1 MEQRW
6 LLKKYFNLI
15 ICFLMGVT
23 MTASVLAQDKQQK
36 ATFAGGCFWCMEE
49 PFESLEGVVSVMA
62 GYEGGKKE
70 NPSYEEVSTGATGH
84 REAIEIV
91 FDPSRVSYEELLD
104 VFWKSVDPTDSSG
117 QFADQGSQYKTAIFY
132 HNDEQKVL
140 AERSKQALQ
149 DAKIFARPIA
159 VDILPAEK
167 FYPAESYHQDYYKTN
182 ALHYQAYKKG
192 SGRADFLKKTWKG
205 REDIPICP
213 IRSSPKAAYAKPNA
227 SAIKAKLSAKQYHV
241 TQECGTEV
249 PFANEY
255 WNNKRDGIYVDV
267 VSGEPLFLSLDKFDS
282 GTGWPSFTKPL
293 EPANI
298 VEKKDQALGMTRTEV
313 RSKNADSHLGHVFND
328 GPQPTGERYCINS
341 AALRFIPKED
351 LEIEGYGQYLRY
363 FAK

>member
-140 AERSKQALQ
+140 AERSK
-149 DAKIFARPIA
+149 I
-159 VDILPAEK
+159 
-167 FYPAESYHQDYYKTN
+167 
-182 ALHYQAYKKG
+182 
-192 SGRADFLKKTWKG
+192 GRA
-205 REDIPICP
+205 
-213 IRSSPKAAYAKPNA
+213 
-227 SAIKAKLSAKQYHV
+227 HV
-241 TQECGTEV
+241 
-249 PFANEY
+249 
-255 WNNKRDGIYVDV
+255 
-267 VSGEPLFLSLDKFDS
+267 
-282 GTGWPSFTKPL
+282 
-293 EPANI
+293 
-298 VEKKDQALGMTRTEV
+298 
-313 RSKNADSHLGHVFND
+313 
-328 GPQPTGERYCINS
+328 
-341 AALRFIPKED
+341 
-351 LEIEGYGQYLRY
+351 
-363 FAK
+363 